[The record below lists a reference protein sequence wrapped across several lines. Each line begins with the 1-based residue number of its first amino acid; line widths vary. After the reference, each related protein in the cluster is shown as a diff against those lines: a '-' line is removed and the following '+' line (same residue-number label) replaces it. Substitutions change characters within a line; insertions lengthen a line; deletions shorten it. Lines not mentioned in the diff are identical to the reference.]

1 MTGVT
6 QLKDKDGRLALDWQ
20 MPSTRQNSLITDL
33 CLQYLAQL
41 GDWLPSAG
49 YVRLLGDLGV
59 PENSARTGLHRMT
72 KGGFLGRETRDG
84 VSGYAPTADWRR
96 YMSKRYPELLDDHD
110 EPFTGWTLLSF
121 SIPESRRADRHVLR
135 SSLARQGF
143 GTVANGLW
151 VRPDSTRAPVAEL
164 IEQLGFSE
172 DVHLFTAARYQGSGD
187 LRTFASQ
194 CWDLDALD
202 RQYRDFITERQ
213 QRDPAGRPAA
223 PEPRQAFTDLTAT
236 HNQWRLIVQADPR
249 LPAEALPADWTGHD
263 ARALVENLLTTLYA
277 PALAHVRATLDATKT
292 RSRRRQSER

>member
-33 CLQYLAQL
+33 CLQYLDQL
-41 GDWLPSAG
+41 GDWLPAAG

-72 KGGFLGRETRDG
+72 KGGFLRRETRDG
-84 VSGYAPTADWRR
+84 ASGYAPTTDWRR

-121 SIPESRRADRHVLR
+121 SIPESRRSDRHVLR

-151 VRPDSTRAPVAEL
+151 IRPDSVRAPVAEL
-164 IEQLGFSE
+164 IEQLGFTE
-172 DVHLFTAARYQGSGD
+172 DVRLFTTAQYQGSVS
-187 LRTFASQ
+187 LREFASQ
-194 CWDLDALD
+194 CWDLDTLD
-202 RQYRDFITERQ
+202 RQYRDFIAERGP
-213 QRDPAGRPAA
+213 RSPGGPSAA
-223 PEPRQAFTDLTAT
+223 PDPRQAFTDLTAT

-249 LPAEALPADWTGHD
+249 LPAEALPSDWTGHE
-263 ARALVENLLTTLYA
+263 ARALVENLLNTHRE
-277 PALAHVRATLDATKT
+277 PALDHVRSALEATKT
-292 RSRRRQSER
+292 RSRRRQSEQ